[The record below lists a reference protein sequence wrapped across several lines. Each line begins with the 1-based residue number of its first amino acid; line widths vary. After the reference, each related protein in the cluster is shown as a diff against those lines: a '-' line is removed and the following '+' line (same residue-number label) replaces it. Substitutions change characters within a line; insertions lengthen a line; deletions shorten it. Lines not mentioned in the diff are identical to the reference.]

1 MPKTILVV
9 EDTVDTRELIHL
21 YLTNEDFT
29 VITSADGGEGLYR
42 AKSDHPDLIITDIN
56 MPNLSGLDM
65 IKQLREEPG
74 TAKTP
79 IIALT
84 AYGKDFSEQAM
95 SAGASDTM
103 QKPFEFDALVA
114 LVKSLLKQSEAER
127 RP

>member
-1 MPKTILVV
+1 MPKTILIV
-9 EDTVDTRELIHL
+9 EDTVDTRELLHL
-21 YLTNEDFT
+21 YLTKEDYT

-65 IKQLREEPG
+65 IKQLREEAEF
-74 TAKTP
+74 AKTP

-84 AYGKDFSEQAM
+84 AYGNDFSEQAM

-114 LVKSLLKQSEAER
+114 LVKSLLE
-127 RP
+127 